1 MRFRADYTLADA
13 ARIGSAIGAALRPGD
28 VVLLSGDLGAGKTTL
43 ARAMLK
49 ARGLAGEAPSPTF
62 AIVQPYAPPEVDL
75 PIAHVDLY
83 RIEAPD
89 EPGIDVFFALEKDAP
104 RLRVATWLAELRRAG
119 VAAETDYAGRSLK
132 GQLTQARRLG
142 AARTVVV
149 GPDDASLRVPGRED
163 ETLPH
168 ADIVSRLT
176 P

>member
-83 RIEAPD
+83 RIEQED
-89 EPGIDVFFALEKDAP
+89 ELIELGLDDYLYDGALLIEWP
-104 RLRVATWLAELRRAG
+104 E
-119 VAAETDYAGRSLK
+119 
-132 GQLTQARRLG
+132 RLG
-142 AARTVVV
+142 AQGWPEALALRISGAGDARVLTAEV
-149 GPDDASLRVPGRED
+149 PAAWEARWPLR
-163 ETLPH
+163 
-168 ADIVSRLT
+168 
-176 P
+176 